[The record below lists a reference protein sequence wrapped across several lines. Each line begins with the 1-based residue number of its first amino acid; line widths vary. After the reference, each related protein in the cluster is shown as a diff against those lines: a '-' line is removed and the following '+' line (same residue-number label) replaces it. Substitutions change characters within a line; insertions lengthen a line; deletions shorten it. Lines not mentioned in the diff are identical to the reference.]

1 MGNNVIN
8 PGISK
13 EEQESSMKVPFLKKW
28 DQYFVNI
35 LETDTNEYDIL
46 EANLQMDG
54 EEDNKRVVY

>member
-1 MGNNVIN
+1 
-8 PGISK
+8 
-13 EEQESSMKVPFLKKW
+13 MKVPFLKKW

-35 LETDTNEYDIL
+35 LETDKNEYDIL